1 MATSIIVLLL
11 IGAIVSGVG
20 AILSNLARV
29 SELREVKRELRRY
42 EQAFRVANPPRSAK
56 IPTCV
61 SKPKEPTVTLRVVDE
76 KDGLPKFGDE

>member
-11 IGAIVSGVG
+11 IGAIVSGIG

-29 SELREVKRELRRY
+29 SELREVKRELRKY
-42 EQAFRVANPPRSAK
+42 ERAFRAATPPRSAK
-56 IPTCV
+56 
-61 SKPKEPTVTLRVVDE
+61 PKEPTITLRVVDE

>member
-11 IGAIVSGVG
+11 IGAIVSGIG

-42 EQAFRVANPPRSAK
+42 ERAFRVKNPPRSAK
-56 IPTCV
+56 PT
-61 SKPKEPTVTLRVVDE
+61 EPTITLRVVDE

>member
-11 IGAIVSGVG
+11 IGAIVSGIG

-42 EQAFRVANPPRSAK
+42 EQAFRVRRSPRSAK
-56 IPTCV
+56 PI
-61 SKPKEPTVTLRVVDE
+61 EPTVTLRVVDE

>member
-29 SELREVKRELRRY
+29 SELREVKRELQRY
-42 EQAFRVANPPRSAK
+42 ERAFKSVKKVTFHEQTN
-56 IPTCV
+56 
-61 SKPKEPTVTLRVVDE
+61 KPIEPTVTLRVVDE

>member
-11 IGAIVSGVG
+11 IGAIVSGIG

-42 EQAFRVANPPRSAK
+42 EQAFRVRRSPRSAK
-56 IPTCV
+56 PI
-61 SKPKEPTVTLRVVDE
+61 EPTVTLRVVDE
-76 KDGLPKFGDE
+76 KDGPPKFGDE

>member
-1 MATSIIVLLL
+1 MANSIIVLLL

-42 EQAFRVANPPRSAK
+42 EQAFKSVKKVTFYEQTN
-56 IPTCV
+56 
-61 SKPKEPTVTLRVVDE
+61 KPIEPTVTLRVVDE